1 MFLNNMIRQEFIDPN
16 LLENILA
23 LIFNHVLL
31 QTTLHKII
39 VTFSDN
45 VKRHRIMR
53 MANMRQ

>member
-1 MFLNNMIRQEFIDPN
+1 MIRQNFINPN